1 MEGLFCHICKCKY
14 FIQSKGCG
22 WLVDVHG
29 RVIVWV
35 WPAMSRY
42 SRGIL
47 DSFKEK
53 KIVLAAV
60 AVVVGLITDVD
71 QVPNNLFY
79 Y

>member
-1 MEGLFCHICKCKY
+1 M
-14 FIQSKGCG
+14 
-22 WLVDVHG
+22 VDVHG

-47 DSFKEK
+47 DSFFGA

-60 AVVVGLITDVD
+60 AVVVGLITEVD
-71 QVPNNLFY
+71 QVPNNIILYQVFIK
-79 Y
+79 